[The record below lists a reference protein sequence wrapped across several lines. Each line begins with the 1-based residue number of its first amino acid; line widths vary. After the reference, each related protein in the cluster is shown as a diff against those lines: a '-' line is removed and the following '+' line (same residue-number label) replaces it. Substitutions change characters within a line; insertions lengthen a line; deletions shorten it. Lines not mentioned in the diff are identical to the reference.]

1 MAAKQCLQMSILI
14 VLCATVRNMQA
25 VQQEGQTLVETQ
37 VNVEDPSGTNH
48 GNERY
53 FYSVDDES
61 LASPMYE
68 TEHQDYDVVP
78 EEVTVAKLK
87 VMELIILLFLILHHF
102 IRS

>member
-1 MAAKQCLQMSILI
+1 MAAKQCLQISILI
-14 VLCATVRNMQA
+14 VLCATVRSMQA
-25 VQQEGQTLVETQ
+25 VQQEGQKLVETQ

-61 LASPMYE
+61 LASPMCE